1 MIYYWDIET
10 ASLEPFTPE
19 GRVTLIGIMSESDDV
34 IFFADPDET
43 KLLQSFWDWT
53 REHPQDILI
62 GFNSLSFDY
71 KYLVKRSIVC
81 GVKPYLPFRFKNFDL
96 RNAIDENHYAKGTLQ
111 EICMLI
117 SGEHKYENLS
127 GEDVIKLFHDGDYD
141 TLKKYLTQDLLL
153 TKILYTRLKE
163 CEVIQ

>member
-10 ASLEPFTPE
+10 TSIEPFLPDA
-19 GRVTLIGIMSESDDV
+19 RVTLIGIMSELDDV
-34 IFFADPDET
+34 TFFADPDET

-53 REHPQDILI
+53 REHTQNKLI

-96 RNAIDENHYAKGTLQ
+96 RNAIDDNRYAKGSLQ

-117 SGEHKYENLS
+117 NGEHKYENLS
-127 GEDVIKLFHDGDYD
+127 GEDVIKLFHDGDYEK
-141 TLKKYLTQDLLL
+141 LKLYLKQDLIL